1 MLPPPKREVG
11 MGFLDKLLGRDKD
24 TGTSTVDAPSE
35 VETKAS
41 EPPAETESPSP
52 EGEGSDITHSEQR
65 LDDVR
70 DQVLR
75 DEDRMP

>member
-1 MLPPPKREVG
+1 
-11 MGFLDKLLGRDKD
+11 LDKLLGRNKD
-24 TGTSTVDAPSE
+24 TGTTTVDAPSE
-35 VETKAS
+35 VEATAS

-52 EGEGSDITHSEQR
+52 EGERSDLTDSEQR